1 MTNKREHDALTDELL
16 KKPLLNL
23 SEVGLILRINKTS
36 VYKLVK
42 NKTLRAGK
50 IPTMRAWF
58 VQREDLMDLID
69 RSLLGGNWVK

>member
-1 MTNKREHDALTDELL
+1 MKKDTDGDALTDELL

-58 VQREDLMDLID
+58 VQREDLIDLID
-69 RSLLGGNWVK
+69 RSLLGGD